1 MTQSERRFSCSIGID
16 MGAKYTG
23 VFYAL
28 FDREELPTNLNSKA
42 MTLVMPETGPRYVQ
56 AQRTAVRHRLRG
68 QKRYTLARKL
78 TFLVV
83 DDMIKKQEKRL
94 TDEEWKRGREAL
106 SGLLKRRGYSRPNA
120 DGEDLT
126 PLENVRADVF
136 AAHPAFSTYFSE
148 VRSLAEQWEEF
159 TANIGNVEKFL
170 GDPNIPA
177 DKEFI

>member
-78 TFLVV
+78 AFLVV
-83 DDMIKKQEKRL
+83 DDMMKKQEKRL

-126 PLENVRADVF
+126 PLENVRAEVF
-136 AAHPAFSTYFSE
+136 AAHPAFIHIS
-148 VRSLAEQWEEF
+148 VKCVL
-159 TANIGNVEKFL
+159 
-170 GDPNIPA
+170 
-177 DKEFI
+177 

>member
-78 TFLVV
+78 AFLVV
-83 DDMIKKQEKRL
+83 DDMMKKQEKRL

-126 PLENVRADVF
+126 PLEMYVRMFLPLIRPSVHISVKCVLWLSNGRNLLPTLVMLKSF
-136 AAHPAFSTYFSE
+136 
-148 VRSLAEQWEEF
+148 LAIRIYRP
-159 TANIGNVEKFL
+159 TRNL
-170 GDPNIPA
+170 
-177 DKEFI
+177 

>member
-78 TFLVV
+78 AFLVV
-83 DDMIKKQEKRL
+83 DDMMKKQEKRL

-126 PLENVRADVF
+126 PLENVRAEVF

-148 VRSLAEQWEEF
+148 VRSLAEQWR
-159 TANIGNVEKFL
+159 NLLPILVMLKCFL
-170 GDPNIPA
+170 VIRIYRPTRNL
-177 DKEFI
+177 

>member
-68 QKRYTLARKL
+68 QKRYTLARKAEIITL
-78 TFLVV
+78 RA
-83 DDMIKKQEKRL
+83 I
-94 TDEEWKRGREAL
+94 A
-106 SGLLKRRGYSRPNA
+106 LKRSAR
-120 DGEDLT
+120 
-126 PLENVRADVF
+126 
-136 AAHPAFSTYFSE
+136 
-148 VRSLAEQWEEF
+148 
-159 TANIGNVEKFL
+159 
-170 GDPNIPA
+170 
-177 DKEFI
+177 

>member
-68 QKRYTLARKL
+68 QKRYTPNSRRLARNR
-78 TFLVV
+78 V
-83 DDMIKKQEKRL
+83 DSSQ
-94 TDEEWKRGREAL
+94 L
-106 SGLLKRRGYSRPNA
+106 SGQL
-120 DGEDLT
+120 
-126 PLENVRADVF
+126 F
-136 AAHPAFSTYFSE
+136 C
-148 VRSLAEQWEEF
+148 
-159 TANIGNVEKFL
+159 
-170 GDPNIPA
+170 
-177 DKEFI
+177 

>member
-56 AQRTAVRHRLRG
+56 A
-68 QKRYTLARKL
+68 RYTLARKL
-78 TFLVV
+78 AFLVI
-83 DDMIKKQEKRL
+83 DDMMKKQEKRL

-148 VRSLAEQWEEF
+148 VRSLAE
-159 TANIGNVEKFL
+159 
-170 GDPNIPA
+170 
-177 DKEFI
+177 